1 MRSLAAE
8 ETEDA
13 VILVR
18 LTLEQWEMVV
28 GNDFRAEL
36 LEGARFGALE
46 LGVGFLAEFDM
57 RVITYGGET

>member
-1 MRSLAAE
+1 MRRS
-8 ETEDA
+8 
-13 VILVR
+13 LVR
-18 LTLEQWEMVV
+18 LTLEQWERVV

-57 RVITYGGET
+57 RVVTYGGET